1 MTKNSLNLKKTKD
14 ALRKDQLQEYIKK
27 YNQFLKMV
35 RCKGQTQG
43 DSFNALYQGMVFP
56 FSNHDGK
63 TYNSNLIVNFIRDEG
78 ACFETKKRVPYL
90 IYLETVDLED
100 FKIY

>member
-1 MTKNSLNLKKTKD
+1 
-14 ALRKDQLQEYIKK
+14 
-27 YNQFLKMV
+27 
-35 RCKGQTQG
+35 
-43 DSFNALYQGMVFP
+43 MVFP

-63 TYNSNLIVNFIRDEG
+63 AYNSNLIVNFIEDEG

-100 FKIY
+100 FKTNQAVFENDFISESEMTKMELLEELDGWEIPMDLENI